1 MLNTITHFRY
11 HKAWGQLIIRLAA
24 GMVFLSHGWMK
35 VNNLAGAESFF
46 GTLGLPP
53 GAATFVALIE
63 VVGGIM
69 LIAGIAPRLAGLVLG
84 IEMLVAL
91 ALVSVPNGTYELE
104 MLLAAS
110 ALGIFLMGGGRLA
123 LYSMERD

>member
-1 MLNTITHFRY
+1 MIHKITQFRY
-11 HKAWGQLIIRLAA
+11 HKAWGMLLVRLGA
-24 GMVFLSHGWMK
+24 GMVFLNHGWMK
-35 VNNLAGAESFF
+35 VNNLAGAEGFF

-69 LIAGIAPRLAGLVLG
+69 LILGIAPRLAGLVLG
-84 IEMLVAL
+84 IEMVVALVLVAIP
-91 ALVSVPNGTYELE
+91 SGSSELE
-104 MLLAAS
+104 MMLAA
-110 ALGIFLMGGGRLA
+110 AAFAVFLAGAGRLS